1 MRLSSTSK
9 TNIQIILTLFIII
22 GFCLYAI
29 TYSSKGVNNYG
40 STPTE
45 VKKITLH
52 DFQLNQVL
60 APDGTSRFA
69 FQGKTSDDKIINGYI
84 PASPPSIIKNDSIT
98 TTVYQEKP
106 KFDDNPDHITYSDT
120 DPRTQADH

>member
-9 TNIQIILTLFIII
+9 TNIQIILTFLIII

-40 STPTE
+40 LTPTE

-69 FQGKTSDDKIINGYI
+69 FQGKTPDDKIINGYI

-120 DPRTQADH
+120 DPRNQADH